1 MTGIRPNTHARLNEE
16 APRRPLPGRPHVRL
30 TSGDYPMT
38 SPQLIESECDGEAAL
53 ELDTDTFSS
62 EHWLLYFREN
72 KVAQVNIHFPNEI
85 TVGEALR
92 APLLRSLQRFQ
103 IGETGEGRHLKKYAS
118 TIKDRKYEQCIDLF
132 IKEEQFHASVLSQMI
147 QSMDGTLLSWHWSEM
162 AFVGLRRML
171 GLKTE
176 IFILL
181 IAEIIGKCFYRACAD
196 NLENERLSD
205 AFSLIVLDEIGHL
218 EFHCSFMR
226 KQMQHFPRWAR
237 RIVHACWSVL
247 FFTACMVFI
256 ADHRPTLKALNVQ
269 PRNFLQDCSRVFDRA
284 VVRTLSL

>member
-1 MTGIRPNTHARLNEE
+1 
-16 APRRPLPGRPHVRL
+16 
-30 TSGDYPMT
+30 MT
-38 SPQLIESECDGEAAL
+38 SQQLVTSECDGEAAL

-62 EHWLLYFREN
+62 EHWLLYFQEN
-72 KVAQVNIHFPNEI
+72 KVAQVNIHFPDQI
-85 TVGEALR
+85 TIKETLR
-92 APLLRSLQRFQ
+92 VPLLRSLQRFQ

-118 TIKDRKYEQCIDLF
+118 TVNDPTYEQCIDLF
-132 IKEEQFHASVLSQMI
+132 IKEEQFHARVLAQMI
-147 QSMDGTLLSWHWSEM
+147 QSIDGNLLSWHWSEM

-181 IAEIIGKCFYRACAD
+181 IAEIIGKCFYRVCAD
-196 NLENERLSD
+196 NLENEKLSD

-226 KQMQHFPRWAR
+226 KQMLHFPLWLR
-237 RIVHACWSVL
+237 RLVHKCWSVL

-256 ADHRPTLKALNVQ
+256 ADHRPTLNALNVL
-269 PRNFLQDCSRVFDRA
+269 PRDFLQDCTRVFDRA
-284 VVRTLSL
+284 VVRTLAL

>member
-1 MTGIRPNTHARLNEE
+1 
-16 APRRPLPGRPHVRL
+16 
-30 TSGDYPMT
+30 MT
-38 SPQLIESECDGEAAL
+38 SQQLVTSECDSEAGL
-53 ELDTDTFSS
+53 ELDSDIFSS

-72 KVAQVNIHFPNEI
+72 KSAQVNIHFPNEI
-85 TVGEALR
+85 KVKETLR

-118 TIKDRKYEQCIDLF
+118 TINDPIYVKCIDLF
-132 IKEEQFHASVLSQMI
+132 IKEEQFHARVLAQMI
-147 QSMDGTLLSWHWSEM
+147 QSMDGNLLSWHWSEL

-181 IAEIIGKCFYRACAD
+181 IAEIIGKCFYRVCAD
-196 NLENERLSD
+196 NLENEQLSD

-226 KQMQHFPRWAR
+226 QQMLHFPQWSRQF
-237 RIVHACWSVL
+237 VHRCWSLL
-247 FFTACMVFI
+247 FFIACLVFI
-256 ADHRPTLKALNVQ
+256 ADHRPTLNALNVL
-269 PRNFLQDCSRVFDRA
+269 PRDFMQDCARVFDRA